1 MLNLKRNGSAIELVF
16 PFLFLL
22 TLQLLFTQA
31 HLIDIFIKTIDYPS
45 KVVKPPLYLS
55 SITTTPFAHHDY
67 TFRPSRLYLSFITTI
82 PFALIF
88 HYRTKKEVNTNYRY
102 LPPNSLYI

>member
-1 MLNLKRNGSAIELVF
+1 MLKVYLFYYIQMINHKRNGSAIELVF

-55 SITTTPFAHHDY
+55 SITTILFVHHDY
-67 TFRPSRLYLSFITTI
+67 TFRSYLS
-82 PFALIF
+82 L
-88 HYRTKKEVNTNYRY
+88 RKKEVNTCNWY

>member
-31 HLIDIFIKTIDYPS
+31 HLIDIFIKSIDYPS
-45 KVVKPPLYLS
+45 
-55 SITTTPFAHHDY
+55 
-67 TFRPSRLYLSFITTI
+67 
-82 PFALIF
+82 
-88 HYRTKKEVNTNYRY
+88 
-102 LPPNSLYI
+102 